1 MSDDSPGTPPGDGGR
16 FPEARVVPAR
26 RKRLPSL
33 VWAVPLVAAL
43 IGGWIALHAILSKGP
58 TVNITFK
65 TAEGIEAKKTKIKYK
80 NVDVGEV
87 KSVTLSDDHTQVV
100 VTAEL
105 ARNLANALVSD
116 TRFWVVRPRVS
127 GSSVSGLTTLLSGSY
142 IGIDLGKSGE
152 ETRDFTGLETPPIVT
167 GDAPGRQFVLHAEDI
182 GSLDIGSPVYYRHI
196 QVGKVVG
203 YDLDGDGRNVTIKVF
218 IDQPYDKYVTTNA
231 RFWQASGFDVTLDAT
246 GVKVDTESLAS
257 IIAGGVAFQAPS
269 TEPAGDPA
277 GANWDFNL
285 AADRQTAMRQPDTI
299 VQTNLIYFKESLRG
313 LTIGAPV
320 DFRGINIGEV
330 RSVGVEYDHDAG
342 DFKFPVEINI
352 YPNRLRSRFR
362 PGAKPLDDTN
372 GAAFVTRLVERGLR
386 AQLKTGNLLTGQLYV
401 SLDFFKDAPKAVYDT
416 TRDPPILPSVPG
428 SLAELQSTLEQIVKK
443 LGKIPYDDIALDVQK
458 TVRQLD
464 ATLKTTDKVM
474 SQVNS
479 DLAPEAKAALANA
492 KRALSAAEQT
502 LSTDAPLQADLRAT
516 LRDMRQA
523 ADSLKQLTNDLDR
536 RPETLI
542 YGKPE
547 DPK

>member
-1 MSDDSPGTPPGDGGR
+1 MSDDNSAGRAPGNPY
-16 FPEARVVPAR
+16 PEARVVT
-26 RKRLPSL
+26 RKQRRLPSL
-33 VWAVPLVAAL
+33 VWAVPVVAAL
-43 IGGWIALHAILSKGP
+43 IGGWIAVHAILNRGP
-58 TVNITFK
+58 TVEISFK
-65 TAEGIEAKKTKIKYK
+65 TAEGIEAGKTKIKYK

-87 KSVTLSDDHTQVV
+87 KSVSLSDDYNQVLV
-100 VTAEL
+100 KAEL
-105 ARNLANALVSD
+105 ARNLDNALVAD

-127 GSSVSGLTTLLSGSY
+127 GSSVSGLSTLLSGSY
-142 IGIDLGKSGE
+142 IGIDLGKKGGE
-152 ETRDFTGLETPPIVT
+152 QTTHFTGLESPPIVT

-182 GSLDIGSPVYYRHI
+182 GSLDIGSPIYFRHI

-203 YDLDGDGRNVTIKVF
+203 YDLDPDGKNVTLKVF

-246 GVKVDTESLAS
+246 GVKVDTESVAS
-257 IIAGGVAFQAPS
+257 ILAGGVAFQAPS
-269 TEPAGDPA
+269 TEDPGEPA

-299 VQTNLIYFKESLRG
+299 VQHNLIYFKESLRG

-320 DFRGINIGEV
+320 DFRGIVIGEV
-330 RSVGVEYDHDAG
+330 KSVGVEYDRDAG
-342 DFKFPVEINI
+342 DFKFPVEVNI

-362 PGAKPLDDTN
+362 PGSKPLDDEN
-372 GAAFVTRLVERGLR
+372 GTAFVTRLVERGLR

-401 SLDFFKDAPKAVYDT
+401 SLDFFKDAPKANYDT
-416 TRDPPILPSVPG
+416 SRDPPVLPSVPG

-443 LGKIPYDDIALDVQK
+443 LGKIPYDDIAADVQQ

-464 ATLKTTDKVM
+464 TTLKTTDKVM
-474 SQVNS
+474 NQVNS
-479 DLAPEAKAALANA
+479 DIGPEAKAALENA
-492 KRALSAAEQT
+492 RRALGAAEQT
-502 LSTDAPLQADLRAT
+502 LSTDAPLQSDLRAT